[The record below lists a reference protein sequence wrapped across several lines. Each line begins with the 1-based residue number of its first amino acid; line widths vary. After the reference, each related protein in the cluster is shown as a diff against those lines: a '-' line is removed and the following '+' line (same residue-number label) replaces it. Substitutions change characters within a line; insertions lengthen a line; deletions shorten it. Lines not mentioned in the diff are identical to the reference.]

1 MCCVLVPLPCGYLVL
16 QKGGLMYLAQEKP
29 DVLCIQE
36 TKCSEAKLPKELK
49 VDGYKAHWVSA
60 EKEGYAGTGMYTK
73 TDPIS
78 VKYGIGKSSLP
89 SPVCRILGLFFSSL
103 LLVIMFIVIICIVP
117 VIKSWT
123 VLQKITW
130 RGGGWGDTIH
140 SMYFL
145 SLFACYFSFHF
156 LFLCW
161 FCFVFMLL

>member
-16 QKGGLMYLAQEKP
+16 QKGGLKYLAQEKP

-89 SPVCRILGLFFSSL
+89 SPVCKILGLFSL
-103 LLVIMFIVIICIVP
+103 SFVGDNVYCDYLYCA
-117 VIKSWT
+117 SD
-123 VLQKITW
+123 QK
-130 RGGGWGDTIH
+130 RDC
-140 SMYFL
+140 
-145 SLFACYFSFHF
+145 FAKK
-156 LFLCW
+156 
-161 FCFVFMLL
+161 